1 VLYDS
6 GGFSPATGNPSQI
19 YVLRA
24 ATDPAAFGAVTAWH
38 LDARNAVVFTLAT
51 KFEMRPDDIVFVEEQ
66 PITTWNRTI
75 QQSIPALITGTANAV
90 N

>member
-1 VLYDS
+1 
-6 GGFSPATGNPSQI
+6 
-19 YVLRA
+19 
-24 ATDPAAFGAVTAWH
+24 VTAWH

-75 QQSIPALITGTANAV
+75 QQSIPALITGTAAAV
-90 N
+90 Q